1 MLNKLVLTSACL
13 GALTVLMLTI
23 VGGAAFPN
31 YSHLSQF
38 ISELG
43 AQGAPHA
50 ALVNY
55 AGFLPAG
62 ICICAFAV
70 LAWLALPRSAGSA
83 FGMLG
88 IALFGLGY
96 IVATFYPCDAGCRPA
111 TPSADQAIHNALG
124 LLGYLTAPFTLA
136 LLGWKARGWPGGKKL
151 AVHGFIGA
159 VGAFI
164 GISFLSPE
172 FAYVGLAQRL
182 LEVCVL
188 SWIVACGFLVNN
200 MGAMRPAH

>member
-23 VGGAAFPN
+23 IGGAAFPN

-43 AQGAPHA
+43 ANGAPHA
-50 ALVNY
+50 SLINF

-62 ICICAFAV
+62 VFICGFAV
-70 LAWLALPRSAGSA
+70 LAWLALPRSTASA

-111 TPSADQAIHNALG
+111 APSADQAIHNALG

-136 LLGWKARGWPGGKKL
+136 LLGWKARSWPGGKAL
-151 AVHGFIGA
+151 SIHGFIAA

-172 FAYVGLAQRL
+172 FPYVGLAQRL
-182 LEVCVL
+182 LEVSVL
-188 SWIVACGFLVNN
+188 SWIVACGLFVNN
-200 MGAMRPAH
+200 MRTARPAH